1 MTDDEK
7 KLVHRFTELA
17 ERSFSGGIYTE
28 TEFLAPAEQALLK
41 TNIRH
46 VPYSFYGGYP
56 DAEKAMALFGSEEL
70 CGYEAEPPIVFL
82 QISPTSLKF
91 SEALSHRDFLGAIL
105 SLGIRRSVLGDLIV
119 KENRAY
125 TVCLES
131 IADYLCENVVSVRHT
146 SVCCERISSFP
157 EDVLPVPLESSFVV
171 MSERLDSV
179 IAAIYK
185 ISRSESK
192 DLIEHE
198 KVLVGGAAELRADY
212 HPEPDDII
220 TVKSKGKFLYCGMEQ
235 ETKKGRLR
243 CRAKIYQ

>member
-28 TEFLAPAEQALLK
+28 TEFLTPAEQALLK

-56 DAEKAMALFGSEEL
+56 DAEKAMAVFGSEDL

-82 QISPTSLKF
+82 RISPTSLKF

-131 IADYLCENVVSVRHT
+131 MSDYLCENVVSVRHT
-146 SVCCERISSFP
+146 SVCCEKIPSFP
-157 EDVLPVPLESSFVV
+157 EDVLPIPLESSFVV

-198 KVLVGGAAELRADY
+198 KVLVGGAAEFRADY
-212 HPEPDDII
+212 HPEPGDII

>member
-7 KLVHRFTELA
+7 KLIHRFTELA

-28 TEFLAPAEQALLK
+28 TEFLTPAEQALLK
-41 TNIRH
+41 TNIHH
-46 VPYSFYGGYP
+46 VPYSFFGGYP
-56 DAEKAMALFGSEEL
+56 EAEKALAVFGSEEL
-70 CGYEAEPPIVFL
+70 CGYETEPPIAFL
-82 QISPTSLKF
+82 RISPTSLKF
-91 SEALSHRDFLGAIL
+91 SETLSHRDFLGAVL

-119 KENRAY
+119 KENHAY

-131 IADYLCENVVSVRHT
+131 MADYLCENIVSVRHT
-146 SVCCERISSFP
+146 SVCCERILSFP
-157 EDVLPVPLESSFVV
+157 DNVLPVPLESSFVV

-179 IAAIYK
+179 IAAIFK

-192 DLIEHE
+192 NLIEHE
-198 KVLVGGAAELRADY
+198 KVLIGGAVQLHADY
-212 HPEPDDII
+212 HPEPNDII
-220 TVKSKGKFLYCGMEQ
+220 TVKCKGKFLYIGMEQ